1 MKCSLTTVDAS
12 RSAAPEPRGRAE
24 DEALWNELARIV
36 SRACPA
42 WARSH
47 RDDITQAAM
56 LRVMRARERRPQDVL
71 PTSYLWKAACSAT
84 IDELRRLRA
93 QREVPIHE
101 DDDGVVVV
109 DPGQTPEDRL
119 RADRIAQGLR
129 ECLARLVEAR
139 RLAVTLHLA
148 GHSVPESGRI
158 LGWSTKRAENLVYRG
173 LADLRRCL
181 STKGLAP

>member
-1 MKCSLTTVDAS
+1 M
-12 RSAAPEPRGRAE
+12 
-24 DEALWNELARIV
+24 LWNQLARIV
-36 SRACPA
+36 ARACPA

-56 LRVMRARERRPQDVL
+56 LRVVRARERRPGEAL
-71 PTSYLWKAACSAT
+71 PASYLWKAACSAT
-84 IDELRRLRA
+84 IDELRRLRS

-101 DDDGVVVV
+101 EEDDEGVLVV

-119 RADRIAQGLR
+119 RADRIAHGLR

-158 LGWSTKRAENLVYRG
+158 LGWDAKRAENLVYRG